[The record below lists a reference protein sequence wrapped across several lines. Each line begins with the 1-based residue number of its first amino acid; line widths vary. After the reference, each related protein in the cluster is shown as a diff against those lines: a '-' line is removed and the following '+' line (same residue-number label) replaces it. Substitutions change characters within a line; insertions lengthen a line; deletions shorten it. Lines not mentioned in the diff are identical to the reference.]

1 MGARSACACCAATIG
16 ELVCDGATSASGKW
30 ASNAALAALYS
41 QRSGADAGPCWG
53 ATANAGHRGSWSR
66 GWPCAFPSC
75 GLSECACSPGERCCL
90 QGALHVRCLKGD
102 WQPLG
107 LISCLS
113 SLLPKGKVVVFH
125 QPKKMS
131 CQLYRD
137 KLLKRVL
144 NEKKNL
150 SPVV

>member
-102 WQPLG
+102 WQPFG
-107 LISCLS
+107 PY
-113 SLLPKGKVVVFH
+113 LLPVIASAEGKGGCFPSA
-125 QPKKMS
+125 QE
-131 CQLYRD
+131 
-137 KLLKRVL
+137 
-144 NEKKNL
+144 NEL
-150 SPVV
+150 SIISGQTSKEGFE